1 MSEKTQDNVSYDFSS
16 ESSFSNQAEKPYLKK
31 ELLYVIDNNGST
43 DYSRNQVTFET
54 VSLSNN
60 GRWADYRNAFVSIP
74 MIAILTRE
82 AGEGL
87 AEPEGKKLLNFK
99 GSNVNIID
107 SMIVDYG
114 NDNVIQQNGNI
125 SAYLTFKQHT
135 QWSQDDVN
143 VNKHLGYRKD
153 SADWSY
159 SEVGGIQNNA
169 SVPTDVFK
177 HNDNGK
183 ELLLSNANL
192 KSSGENHYER
202 VSDLIHVYHYD
213 CIINLKDTMFFSEMP
228 SVRGGN
234 FKITFNLNQS
244 TSVITYGA
252 GGVATKVVNSLKG
265 SSNFLLRTAHE
276 PPADTKTETI
286 SLKVVQNTQNGVT
299 RTHQKG
305 QCRLY
310 VPVNTMSDVAE
321 KQYMS
326 KGLQTVLY
334 EDLYV
339 QHIRSKSGNFQELL
353 TNSLARMQRLVIVP
367 MLSKYTNSN
376 NILVNTPQE
385 SCMSSEPASC
395 SPCFI
400 KDFNVQLSGSNVYQ
414 QNISYKYESF
424 LNELNG
430 KFGVN
435 ANMESGLCSSLL
447 NMDDY
452 NSNFGYI
459 VVDLSRRYAHDDNVP
474 LSVQISGMIESAKE
488 LDLLCFISYTK
499 QLSID
504 LLTGQKVDSK

>member
-1 MSEKTQDNVSYDFSS
+1 MSEQSQDNLSYNFSS
-16 ESSFSNQAEKPYLKK
+16 ESSFSHQADKPYVKK
-31 ELLYVIDNNGST
+31 ELLYIIDNNGSV
-43 DYSRNQVTFET
+43 DYSRNEVSFET

-74 MIAILTRE
+74 MVAILTRS
-82 AGEGL
+82 AGEL
-87 AEPEGKKLLNFK
+87 TEPDAKKLLNFK
-99 GSNVNIID
+99 ASNVNFID

-114 NDNVIQQNGNI
+114 NDNVIQQNSNI
-125 SAYLTFKQHT
+125 SAYCTFKQHT
-135 QWSQDDVN
+135 EWSQDDVN
-143 VNKHLGYRKD
+143 INKHLGYRKD
-153 SADWSY
+153 SNNWAY
-159 SEVGGIQNNA
+159 TEVGGIQNNA

-177 HNDNGK
+177 HNDGGK

-192 KSSGENHYER
+192 KSGGENHYER
-202 VSDLIHVYHYD
+202 YNGLVHVYYYD
-213 CIINLKDTMFFSEMP
+213 LIINLKDTLFFSEMP
-228 SVRGGN
+228 TVRGGN
-234 FKITFNLNQS
+234 FKITFRLNQS
-244 TSVITYGA
+244 SSVITYGA
-252 GGVATKVVNSLKG
+252 GGLATRVVNNLKG

-276 PPADTKTETI
+276 PPANGTTETI
-286 SLKVVQNTQNGVT
+286 SLKVVQNTQSNIT

-339 QHIRSKSGNFQELL
+339 QHVRAQSANFQVLL
-353 TNSLARMQRLVIVP
+353 TNSLARMKRLVIVP
-367 MLSKYTNSN
+367 MLSKYTNAN

-385 SCMSSEPASC
+385 SCMSSEPATC

-414 QNISYKYESF
+414 QNISYTYESF

-435 ANMESGLCSSLL
+435 ANMEADLCSSLL
-447 NMDDY
+447 NMEDY
-452 NSNFGYI
+452 NSNYGYI
-459 VVDLSRRYAHDDNVP
+459 VVDLSRRYSHDENTP
-474 LSVQISGMIESAKE
+474 LSVQISGIIESAKE
-488 LDLLCFISYTK
+488 LDLLCFITYSK
-499 QLSID
+499 SIAIN
-504 LLTGQKVDSK
+504 LLTGQKVESK